1 MSPARRHRSGGSSD
15 QGNQRRYPRSARIN
29 EVLREVLAEEIERLA
44 DVDTRLGLL
53 TVTAVQTDP
62 DLHRATVLFATL
74 GVEAAEALG
83 EARVRLQAAVGR
95 QVRMKRTPRLAFGA
109 DPAVAAGQRVEDIL
123 SDIHRGD
130 RDEV

>member
-1 MSPARRHRSGGSSD
+1 MTPARRQRVGGSPD
-15 QGNQRRYPRSARIN
+15 PGNERRYPRSARVN

-53 TVTAVQTDP
+53 TVTAIQTDP
-62 DLHRATVLFATL
+62 DLRRATVLFATL
-74 GVEAAEALG
+74 GDDAAEALG

-95 QVRMKRTPRLAFGA
+95 QVRMKRTPRLVFGA

-123 SDIHRGD
+123 SDIHRQQRGGS
-130 RDEV
+130 